1 MTFEDNLKKEII
13 AKHGSVLAFSK
24 SSSIPNSTID
34 SILTRGIY
42 KSGVGTVMQI
52 FEALSIDPESL
63 SVGRIIYTWEKEK
76 NSPAPAEPE
85 QGNGL
90 TKYEVEGI
98 LISLGLINDG
108 EHISDRDLT
117 FVGDVI
123 SILDAWFE
131 EKREGR

>member
-1 MTFEDNLKKEII
+1 MGWQENLKLMKE
-13 AKHGSVLAFSK
+13 
-24 SSSIPNSTID
+24 
-34 SILTRGIY
+34 
-42 KSGVGTVMQI
+42 KSGLKTEDISSRCGVPVPTLEKLFAGVTKDPKVSTMYSVVH
-52 FEALSIDPESL
+52 ALGYSL
-63 SVGRIIYTWEKEK
+63 DDLFGDE
-76 NSPAPAEPE
+76 NSPAPAEPGR
-85 QGNGL
+85 GNGL